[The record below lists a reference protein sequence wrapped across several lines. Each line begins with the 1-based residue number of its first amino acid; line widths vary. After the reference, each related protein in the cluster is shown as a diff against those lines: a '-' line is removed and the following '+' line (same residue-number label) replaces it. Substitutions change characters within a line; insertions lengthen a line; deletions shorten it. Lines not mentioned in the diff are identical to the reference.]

1 MPRIFGKG
9 IPQSSGEMD
18 RKCRFFPAGLPEGG
32 EAVYRGGSPGAY
44 FHVSGPFFHM
54 FVDHIKIYAKAGNG
68 GNGSCSFRREK
79 FVPKG
84 GPDGGDG
91 GRGGHIVLV
100 ADPHIDNLTPF
111 FYESILKAKNGA
123 NGMGKQKYGKS
134 AENKIVKVPIGTLVY
149 RLPEGVSPFA
159 PKVQSWELEEGEE
172 ESGSTVGTEA
182 AEEVA
187 DQFSPDQLELI
198 ADLDHEGAELILC
211 KGGDGG
217 RGNIHY
223 KSSRNRVPL
232 QWEEGGK
239 GEEGYFLLELRKIA
253 DAGLV
258 GYPNAGKSTLLGKI
272 SSAHPKVAPYPFTT
286 LHPIVGIVEFDSYRR
301 AAVADIPGLVE
312 GAHQNIG
319 LGHEFLRHIVRCKI
333 LLFVIDMAGSEERNP
348 IDDLGQLR
356 KELGLYDPT
365 LPERPWLVIA
375 NKMDDPRAEENLKHF
390 RTRFPKREIIPI
402 SAELGEGIDEV
413 KAALERHL
421 FPVS

>member
-1 MPRIFGKG
+1 
-9 IPQSSGEMD
+9 
-18 RKCRFFPAGLPEGG
+18 
-32 EAVYRGGSPGAY
+32 
-44 FHVSGPFFHM
+44 M

-91 GRGGHIVLV
+91 GRGGDIVLV

-123 NGMGKQKYGKS
+123 NGMGKQKYGKA
-134 AENKIVKVPIGTLVY
+134 AEKKIVKVPIGTLVY
-149 RLPEGVSPFA
+149 RLPGGVSPFA
-159 PKVQSWELEEGEE
+159 PKLQSWELESGEE
-172 ESGSTVGTEA
+172 EAGPNVGA
-182 AEEVA
+182 QAAANVAEELA
-187 DQFSPDQLELI
+187 PGDLELM
-198 ADLDHEGAELILC
+198 ADLDREGAQLVLC
-211 KGGDGG
+211 EGGFGG
-217 RGNIHY
+217 RGNIHF
-223 KSSRNRVPL
+223 KSSRNRVPQ

-286 LHPIVGIVEFDSYRR
+286 LHPIVGMVEFSSFRR

-312 GAHQNIG
+312 GAHENVG
-319 LGHEFLRHIVRCKI
+319 LGHEFLRHIVRCRL

-348 IDDLGQLR
+348 IEDLGQLR
-356 KELGLYDPT
+356 KELELYDPT
-365 LPERPWLVIA
+365 LPDRPWLVIA
-375 NKMDDPRAEENLKHF
+375 NKMDDPRAEENLRHF
-390 RTRFPKREIIPI
+390 QARFPKREIIPI
-402 SAELGEGIDEV
+402 SADLGEGIDAV

-421 FPVS
+421 FPDNP